1 MSFINYSKIDEPPSG
16 FILQK
21 DVYTTN
27 LLYAYDLFPLKYL
40 NNLPFRIQKKEN
52 NNPNYSFQI
61 LPFTGNKS
69 FIVKKQK
76 LFNFINKPKKVNNI
90 CKQKLK
96 FPIPKRKIISLKHLN
111 LYEGITKKNIKI
123 KNMDDDLNISS
134 NHGKKFIYK
143 YKENKSFKA
152 FPPISLKKGKN
163 IKLKNENSLSKISM
177 KKVVKRLNNDLRNIK
192 LIESNRKKSFVKDR
206 FFSTQINIENG

>member
-1 MSFINYSKIDEPPSG
+1 M
-16 FILQK
+16 
-21 DVYTTN
+21 
-27 LLYAYDLFPLKYL
+27 
-40 NNLPFRIQKKEN
+40 PFRIQKKEN

-61 LPFTGNKS
+61 LPFTGNNS

-76 LFNFINKPKKVNNI
+76 LFNFIDKPKKVNNI

-152 FPPISLKKGKN
+152 FPPISLKKGKY
-163 IKLKNENSLSKISM
+163 IKLKNENSLSKISL

>member
-1 MSFINYSKIDEPPSG
+1 
-16 FILQK
+16 
-21 DVYTTN
+21 
-27 LLYAYDLFPLKYL
+27 
-40 NNLPFRIQKKEN
+40 
-52 NNPNYSFQI
+52 
-61 LPFTGNKS
+61 
-69 FIVKKQK
+69 
-76 LFNFINKPKKVNNI
+76 
-90 CKQKLK
+90 
-96 FPIPKRKIISLKHLN
+96 
-111 LYEGITKKNIKI
+111 
-123 KNMDDDLNISS
+123 MDDDLNISS

-163 IKLKNENSLSKISM
+163 IKLKNENSLSKISL